1 MSGVVQSSPKHYNAC
16 LIKIRLFAL
25 IMQRI
30 ISFILYCSNDT
41 SVIFLLSQV
50 LIKFGSASLLNPAD
64 PTLQQRLTNR
74 RPSLLGQHSQLPSAH
89 FTDKETRRVIG
100 RICYFFVGSAT
111 SCNQQT
117 YKWLRLLGAPH
128 HQVQNQVCTLNLYV
142 DFHQLNLA
150 TN

>member
-1 MSGVVQSSPKHYNAC
+1 MPAALGSLSP
-16 LIKIRLFAL
+16 IRATSAGHDRHGGRSVASASVLDATV
-25 IMQRI
+25 
-30 ISFILYCSNDT
+30 SLYRY
-41 SVIFLLSQV
+41 SQV

>member
-1 MSGVVQSSPKHYNAC
+1 M
-16 LIKIRLFAL
+16 
-25 IMQRI
+25 IMT
-30 ISFILYCSNDT
+30 FN
-41 SVIFLLSQV
+41 QV

-117 YKWLRLLGAPH
+117 YSNFLK
-128 HQVQNQVCTLNLYV
+128 V
-142 DFHQLNLA
+142 
-150 TN
+150 